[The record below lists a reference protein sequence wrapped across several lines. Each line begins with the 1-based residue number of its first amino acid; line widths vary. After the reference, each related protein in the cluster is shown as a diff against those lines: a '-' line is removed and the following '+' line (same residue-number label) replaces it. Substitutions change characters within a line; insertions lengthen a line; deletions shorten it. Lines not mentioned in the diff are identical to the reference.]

1 MPYLHGEP
9 EPGRRHPV
17 KAVSRRSRARE
28 QRELLPDGTGL
39 APNLYAGDDAGDT
52 HSPVERCRRS
62 PHHSFYAI
70 GSRLALSLAAHNS
83 GSNVA
88 PYAPDCFLRDRHQ
101 PPLLGQA

>member
-1 MPYLHGEP
+1 MA
-9 EPGRRHPV
+9 PV
-17 KAVSRRSRARE
+17 WPHVYRQVMMLGTSTAQRSAVA
-28 QRELLPDGTGL
+28 D
-39 APNLYAGDDAGDT
+39 
-52 HSPVERCRRS
+52 
-62 PHHSFYAI
+62 HHTISFYAI